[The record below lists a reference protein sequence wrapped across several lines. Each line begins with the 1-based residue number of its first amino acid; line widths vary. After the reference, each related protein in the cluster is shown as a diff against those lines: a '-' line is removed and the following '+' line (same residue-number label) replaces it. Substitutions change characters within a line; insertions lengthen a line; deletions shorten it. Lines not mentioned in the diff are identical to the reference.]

1 MSRRIEVELTSR
13 RDDGS
18 WTWRAAGA
26 KQPKGTLDGNLVPTG
41 VAAGDVVR
49 VDADFEIDGIFVT
62 AVLPPKARSGKPESE
77 RIELLGPP
85 QRGGGSVTTSG
96 VSARRGGRKGDGE
109 RTSRRDG
116 DRGPRSRRKPRGER
130 PDGDSAGDATTAKRG
145 GTAKRDGTAKQRR
158 QRDGDNRASR
168 GRSGDRSKRSERS
181 APKPE
186 TPDRP
191 PRPKAR
197 KLRPGRKHRDAL
209 IASLPAEQ
217 QVVAE
222 QVARGGLAAVRAEID
237 AQNRK
242 AASEGN
248 PEVPAKGLISLAE
261 SLVGPLQ
268 SAEWRDRADA
278 AIDQIEQLDLRD
290 LRSVLV
296 AAEDFARDAEAREL
310 ADRIRDGLS
319 DRLEHSQRE
328 WHDELRLTLTEGRV
342 VRALRLSSRPPK
354 AGAPLPP
361 EVAQELTAQ
370 ANAALGSGASQ
381 HRIAVVL
388 EAVAYSPIRP
398 YVVLPNIPDEPEA
411 ELLEVVRKI
420 ADRLPEVATALG
432 IDPTAARPRSRP
444 RRGTKRQA
452 AAGRPKKADAS
463 QPDAEQANAEQADT
477 GQTDA
482 EQAAT
487 EQANAEQ
494 ATAEQADAEQ
504 ADPEQADAGQV
515 EAAET
520 TTDAACEPAAETD
533 AAEAVIDDASPQLP
547 DTPPEASGD
556 DSTPDDVA
564 VEEVAHPS

>member
-26 KQPKGTLDGNLVPTG
+26 KQPKGTLDGDLVPAG
-41 VAAGDVVR
+41 IAAGDVVR
-49 VDADFEIDGIFVT
+49 VDADFEIDGIIVT
-62 AVLPPKARSGKPESE
+62 AVLPAKTRSGKPESE

-85 QRGGGSVTTSG
+85 ERGRGSVTTSG
-96 VSARRGGRKGDGE
+96 VGARRDGRKRDGE
-109 RTSRRDG
+109 RTGRRDG

-130 PDGDSAGDATTAKRG
+130 SDGDGAPEGATTKRG
-145 GTAKRDGTAKQRR
+145 NASKQRR
-158 QRDGDNRASR
+158 QRDGDKRADR
-168 GRSGDRSKRSERS
+168 VARTAGRAKRSQRS

-209 IASLPAEQ
+209 IASLPVEQ

-222 QVARGGLAAVRAEID
+222 QVSRGGLAAVRTEID
-237 AQNRK
+237 AQNQR
-242 AASEGN
+242 AAAEGN
-248 PEVPAKGLISLAE
+248 PEVPAEGLISLAE

-268 SAEWRDRADA
+268 IAEWRDRADA
-278 AIDQIEQLDLRD
+278 AISQIEKLDLRD
-290 LRSVLV
+290 LRSVVV

-310 ADRIRDGLS
+310 ADRIRDGLN
-319 DRLEHSQRE
+319 DRLERGQRE
-328 WHDELRLTLTEGRV
+328 WHDDLRLTLTEGRV

-361 EVAQELTAQ
+361 EIAQELTAQ

-388 EAVAYSPIRP
+388 EAVAYSPVRP

-411 ELLEVVRKI
+411 ELLEVVRKV

-432 IDPTAARPRSRP
+432 IDPTAARRGGRP
-444 RRGTKRQA
+444 RRGSKKQA
-452 AAGRPKKADAS
+452 VAARSKKADAD
-463 QPDAEQANAEQADT
+463 QPDADQPEAD
-477 GQTDA
+477 QS
-482 EQAAT
+482 E
-487 EQANAEQ
+487 
-494 ATAEQADAEQ
+494 
-504 ADPEQADAGQV
+504 ADPEHA
-515 EAAET
+515 ERAA
-520 TTDAACEPAAETD
+520 TD
-533 AAEAVIDDASPQLP
+533 AAEPANEADAAETSAEETPDAADQPKADLDAAEPEAEPAADPAPETDSAETSIDDASPELGG
-547 DTPPEASGD
+547 TPPEGSNDG
-556 DSTPDDVA
+556 STPDDVA
-564 VEEVAHPS
+564 VEEVAHPA

>member
-26 KQPKGTLDGNLVPTG
+26 KQPKGTLNGELVPAG
-41 VAAGDVVR
+41 IAAGDVVR
-49 VDADFEIDGIFVT
+49 VDADFEIDGITVT
-62 AVLPPKARSGKPESE
+62 AVLPPKTRSGKPESE

-85 QRGGGSVTTSG
+85 ERGGGSGTTSG
-96 VSARRGGRKGDGE
+96 VGARRGGRTRDGE
-109 RTSRRDG
+109 RTGRRDG
-116 DRGPRSRRKPRGER
+116 DRGPRARRKPRGER
-130 PDGDSAGDATTAKRG
+130 SDRDGAPEGATAKRG
-145 GTAKRDGTAKQRR
+145 SASKQRR
-158 QRDGDNRASR
+158 QRDGDNRAPR
-168 GRSGDRSKRSERS
+168 GRSADRAKRSERS

-222 QVARGGLAAVRAEID
+222 QVARGGLAAVRTEID
-237 AQNRK
+237 AQNQK
-242 AASEGN
+242 AAAEGN
-248 PEVPAKGLISLAE
+248 PEVPAEGLISLAE
-261 SLVGPLQ
+261 SLIGPLQ

-278 AIDQIEQLDLRD
+278 AISQIEQLDLRD

-310 ADRIRDGLS
+310 ADRIRDGLN
-319 DRLEHSQRE
+319 DRLESSQRE
-328 WHDELRLTLTEGRV
+328 WHDDLRLTLTEGRV

-361 EVAQELTAQ
+361 EIAQELTAQ

-398 YVVLPNIPDEPEA
+398 YVVLPNIPTEPEA
-411 ELLEVVRKI
+411 ELLEVVRRI

-432 IDPTAARPRSRP
+432 IDPTAARRGGRP
-444 RRGTKRQA
+444 RRGSKKQA
-452 AAGRPKKADAS
+452 AAAQSKKADADK
-463 QPDAEQANAEQADT
+463 PEADPEHAEQA
-477 GQTDA
+477 
-482 EQAAT
+482 
-487 EQANAEQ
+487 
-494 ATAEQADAEQ
+494 
-504 ADPEQADAGQV
+504 V
-515 EAAET
+515 
-520 TTDAACEPAAETD
+520 TD
-533 AAEAVIDDASPQLP
+533 AAEPATEADATETSAEETSDAADQPTADLDAAEPEAEPAADPAPETDTPEVPIGDASPESN
-547 DTPPEASGD
+547 DTPPEGSDD
-556 DSTPDDVA
+556 DSAPDDVA
-564 VEEVAHPS
+564 VEEVAHPA

>member
-26 KQPKGTLDGNLVPTG
+26 KQPKGTLDGDLVPAG
-41 VAAGDVVR
+41 IAAGDVVR
-49 VDADFEIDGIFVT
+49 VDADFEIDGIIVT
-62 AVLPPKARSGKPESE
+62 AVLPAKTRSGKPESE

-85 QRGGGSVTTSG
+85 ERGRGSVTTSG
-96 VSARRGGRKGDGE
+96 VGARRDGRKRDGE
-109 RTSRRDG
+109 RTGRRDG

-130 PDGDSAGDATTAKRG
+130 SDGDGAPEGATTKRG
-145 GTAKRDGTAKQRR
+145 NASKQRR
-158 QRDGDNRASR
+158 QRDGDKRADR
-168 GRSGDRSKRSERS
+168 VARTAGRAKRSERP

-209 IASLPAEQ
+209 IASLPVEQ

-222 QVARGGLAAVRAEID
+222 QVSRGGLAAVRTEID
-237 AQNRK
+237 AQNQR
-242 AASEGN
+242 AAAEGN
-248 PEVPAKGLISLAE
+248 PEVPAEGLISLAE

-268 SAEWRDRADA
+268 IAEWRDRADA
-278 AIDQIEQLDLRD
+278 AISQIEKLDLRD

-310 ADRIRDGLS
+310 ADRIRDGLN
-319 DRLEHSQRE
+319 DRLERGQRE
-328 WHDELRLTLTEGRV
+328 WHDDLRLTLTEGRV

-361 EVAQELTAQ
+361 EIAQELTAQ

-388 EAVAYSPIRP
+388 EAVAYSPVRP

-411 ELLEVVRKI
+411 ELLEVVRKV

-432 IDPTAARPRSRP
+432 IDPTAARRGGRP
-444 RRGTKRQA
+444 RRGSKKQA
-452 AAGRPKKADAS
+452 VAARSKKADAD
-463 QPDAEQANAEQADT
+463 QPEAD
-477 GQTDA
+477 QP
-482 EQAAT
+482 E
-487 EQANAEQ
+487 
-494 ATAEQADAEQ
+494 ADPSE
-504 ADPEQADAGQV
+504 ADPEHA
-515 EAAET
+515 ERAA
-520 TTDAACEPAAETD
+520 TD
-533 AAEAVIDDASPQLP
+533 AAEPTNEADATETSAEETPDAADQPEADLDAAEPEAEPAADPAPETDTAETSIDDASAELG
-547 DTPPEASGD
+547 DTPSEGSNDG
-556 DSTPDDVA
+556 STPDDVA
-564 VEEVAHPS
+564 VEEVAHPA